1 MRKLYL
7 CLSFAAMAVFV
18 ACDGSG
24 TNADGGLSINSSN
37 SSSKADNEYD
47 SIVEEVDN
55 LPKCSERMDGEVY
68 YVKEVGVAYTCRYDE
83 GEETGEWVSKKKK
96 TRNDE
101 DDDQESSSSAK
112 KGSVSSSSKKSDGG
126 YDDEVDDDD
135 GSNRSIAEICA
146 DGLSED
152 CLIGT
157 WTLKSI
163 ISRNGGEVITD
174 FSSAPGTMEFR
185 DDGIYRY
192 SRSSAGSCP
201 GVDMGEWSVSEDGK
215 ILTFFE
221 NKMGDCIEFMKK
233 YTTTPSIE
241 VSGNTV
247 TLKLNKVVFQPDESE
262 GMYVGNDTEVFVRI
276 E

>member
-1 MRKLYL
+1 MRKLCL
-7 CLSFAAMAVFV
+7 GLSFVAMAAFV

-55 LPKCSERMDGEVY
+55 LPKCSERKDGEVY

-83 GEETGEWVSKKKK
+83 DEETGKWVSKKKK
-96 TRNDE
+96 TTDDE

-126 YDDEVDDDD
+126 YDDEGDADDE
-135 GSNRSIAEICA
+135 SNRSIADICA
-146 DGLSED
+146 EGLSED

-163 ISRNGGEVITD
+163 NQKGGDVITD
-174 FSSAPGTMEFR
+174 FSSAPGTMVFR

-192 SRSSAGSCP
+192 SRSSAGSCT
-201 GVDMGEWSVSEDGK
+201 GVDSGNWSVSEDGK
-215 ILTFFE
+215 TLTFFE
-221 NKMGDCIEFMKK
+221 NKLGDCIEFQKK
-233 YTTTPSIE
+233 YVVTPTIE
-241 VSGNTV
+241 VTGETV
-247 TLKLNKVVFQPDESE
+247 TMSLGKVVFQQDESD
-262 GMYVGNDTEVFVRI
+262 GMYAGNDTEVFVRI

>member
-1 MRKLYL
+1 MRKLCL
-7 CLSFAAMAVFV
+7 GLSFVAMAVFV

-24 TNADGGLSINSSN
+24 INADGGLSINSSN

-55 LPKCSERMDGEVY
+55 LPKCSEMKDGEVY

-96 TRNDE
+96 TTDDE

-135 GSNRSIAEICA
+135 ESNRSIAEICA
-146 DGLSED
+146 EGLSED
-152 CLIGT
+152 CLIGN
-157 WTLKSI
+157 WQLKSI
-163 ISRNGGEVITD
+163 NQKGNGELIID
-174 FSSAPGTMEFR
+174 FSSAPGTMVFR

-201 GVDMGEWSVSEDGK
+201 GVDSGNWSISEDGK
-215 ILTFFE
+215 TLTFFE
-221 NKMGDCIEFMKK
+221 NKLGDCIEFMKK
-233 YTTTPSIE
+233 YTTTPSIV

-247 TLKLNKVVFQPDESE
+247 TLKLNKVVFQQDESD
-262 GMYVGNDTEVFVRI
+262 GMYAGNDTEVFVRI

>member
-7 CLSFAAMAVFV
+7 CLSFVAMAVFV

-55 LPKCSERMDGEVY
+55 LPKCSERKDGEVY

-96 TRNDE
+96 TTDDE

-152 CLIGT
+152 CLIGN
-157 WTLKSI
+157 WQLKSI

-174 FSSAPGTMEFR
+174 FSSAPGTMVF
-185 DDGIYRY
+185 DDNGIYRY
-192 SRSSAGSCP
+192 TRSSAGECQ
-201 GVDMGEWSVSEDGK
+201 GLDKGEWSISEDGK
-215 ILTFFE
+215 TLTFFE
-221 NKMGDCIEFMKK
+221 NKVGDCIEFQKH
-233 YTTTPSIE
+233 YATTPSIE

-247 TLKLNKVVFQPDESE
+247 TLKLNKVVFQQDESH
-262 GMYVGNDTEVFVRI
+262 GLYAGNDTEVFVRT